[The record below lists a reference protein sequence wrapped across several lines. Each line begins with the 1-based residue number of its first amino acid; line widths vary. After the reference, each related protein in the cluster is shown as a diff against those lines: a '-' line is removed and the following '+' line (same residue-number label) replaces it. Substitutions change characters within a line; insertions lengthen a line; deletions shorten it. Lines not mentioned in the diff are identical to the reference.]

1 MLTFMRLKV
10 VVLSCRQT
18 LLFYE
23 WISTTDFFVVLPF
36 GRADKTDFPLQHR
49 TQRLRDTARELNKF
63 SPASSSYCVLCEGA
77 PSLPLGMQQGLCYEI
92 ASSCN
97 KGKELKFQQDI
108 SGNWEKWFLWES
120 YCLLHVLWT
129 CFGMLR
135 TPGLATSSQRKSRG
149 FKFPKP
155 VPKLNVRDSLQTD
168 TH

>member
-1 MLTFMRLKV
+1 MIPIMYDWRMLTFMRLKV
-10 VVLSCRQT
+10 IVLSCRQT

-36 GRADKTDFPLQHR
+36 GRADKTDFPSQHR

-97 KGKELKFQQDI
+97 KGKRAGIPTRWQLRKVVP
-108 SGNWEKWFLWES
+108 SES
-120 YCLLHVLWT
+120 S
-129 CFGMLR
+129 
-135 TPGLATSSQRKSRG
+135 TSSGIHLHAQKGRERG
-149 FKFPKP
+149 KP
-155 VPKLNVRDSLQTD
+155 GEAQ
-168 TH
+168 